1 MNFNLNQDTS
11 LDLFNIDENDLEN
24 ENDYSREDVLEPNE
38 RDDNDPLYDPSKR
51 PNSNVYA
58 YTNYSLPSVPPQ
70 YFPPPGHS
78 LFADP
83 FQGQGL
89 GSIAESVEHH
99 FQAQHAPAHRNN
111 PYSELN
117 RDISRA
123 PQPPQIPLLDASFG
137 LAPGSMRGYAGGPA
151 WVPVPASTPSLPPTS
166 INASGN
172 KEHNAA
178 KPQSKLEE
186 TGCSVC
192 LASHPRTLAVLIPCE
207 HPLCSACLTSALNIV
222 GEKDMECAVCRGK
235 VEDFKLVISDGSK
248 NDNIQSSENDG
259 KEENGN
265 KGGNMRLSGKS
276 FMEPLF
282 SSPESGTC
290 RDGLESA
297 FEFGLGLAEIRAST
311 PKLSDESNELATAH
325 RADKQILQA
334 DETMRERR
342 RGRGK
347 SEENVVLRIDNVP
360 WVRILFCSSLVNV
373 LELT

>member
-1 MNFNLNQDTS
+1 MNLNLNQDTS

-24 ENDYSREDVLEPNE
+24 EYDYSCEDVLDPNE
-38 RDDNDPLYDPSKR
+38 CDNTNPLYDPNFPGSQQ
-51 PNSNVYA
+51 PNSNTYG

-70 YFPPPGHS
+70 YFPSHGQI

-89 GSIAESVEHH
+89 SSIAESVEHH
-99 FQAQHAPAHRNN
+99 FQVHAPPHRNDVYLEPN
-111 PYSELN
+111 Q
-117 RDISRA
+117 DISRA
-123 PQPPQIPLLDASFG
+123 PQRPQIPLLDASFG
-137 LAPGSMRGYAGGPA
+137 LVPGTMRGYAGGPA
-151 WVPVPASTPSLPPTS
+151 WVPVPASTPSLPSTS
-166 INASGN
+166 INASSN
-172 KEHNAA
+172 KEHDAA
-178 KPQSKLEE
+178 KPQTRLEE

-248 NDNIQSSENDG
+248 NDNTQSPDSDKGEKNENSD
-259 KEENGN
+259 NPS
-265 KGGNMRLSGKS
+265 LSGKS
-276 FMEPLF
+276 FMESLF

-297 FEFGLGLAEIRAST
+297 FEFGLELDEVRAST
-311 PKLSDESNELATAH
+311 PKLRDEPNVQAA
-325 RADKQILQA
+325 ILQTNEKML
-334 DETMRERR
+334 DRV

-347 SEENVVLRIDNVP
+347 NEENVVLRIDNVP
-360 WVRILFCSSLVNV
+360 WVRLSFFPL
-373 LELT
+373 LL